1 MSETLDV
8 LVLGAGSV
16 GAASAAHLA
25 ARGLAVGL
33 VDSRRPGRQTS
44 YGNAGIIDPAAFLP
58 HPFPRN
64 VGTLIRQLSGATPH
78 AHVHWRDL
86 PSIAGWLFDYF
97 RASAPDRIDDSAARL
112 APLTA
117 HAVAEH
123 DALAAAAG
131 AAHLI
136 RHTGWLYVYRS
147 RASFETTATERRLLE
162 RFGAAYDVL
171 DEAGI
176 AAAEPH
182 LKPGLTL
189 GLFMPSA
196 SSTSDPGALVAA
208 YADLA
213 VARGARFITAE
224 ARDLFRSGERW
235 VLPTDAGGVTAAHV
249 VVALGPWAAEFLR
262 PYGLSVPIAVKRGYH
277 MHYAPDGNATLT
289 RPIGDPENGYCLT
302 PMARGHRMT
311 TGAEFARRDAPPTP
325 VQVAR
330 AEARARTL
338 FPLGMRAEA
347 EPWMGA
353 RPNTPDGVPIIGPAP
368 GQPGMTLAIG
378 HGHWGLGLGAVTGR
392 LVADLVTGATP
403 IVDPAPY
410 GLERFG

>member
-1 MSETLDV
+1 M
-8 LVLGAGSV
+8 
-16 GAASAAHLA
+16 
-25 ARGLAVGL
+25 
-33 VDSRRPGRQTS
+33 
-44 YGNAGIIDPAAFLP
+44 
-58 HPFPRN
+58 
-64 VGTLIRQLSGATPH
+64 
-78 AHVHWRDL
+78 
-86 PSIAGWLFDYF
+86 
-97 RASAPDRIDDSAARL
+97 
-112 APLTA
+112 
-117 HAVAEH
+117 AEH

-147 RASFETTATERRLLE
+147 HASFETTATERRLLE

-182 LKPGLTL
+182 LKPGLTH

-213 VARGARFITAE
+213 VARGRALHHGRSARSVPLGRALGSADRRGRGHGRPCRGR
-224 ARDLFRSGERW
+224 ARAVG
-235 VLPTDAGGVTAAHV
+235 GGV
-249 VVALGPWAAEFLR
+249 LR

-330 AEARARTL
+330 GKHGRGRSSRSVCARRRSRGWVRGPTRRTASRSS
-338 FPLGMRAEA
+338 GR
-347 EPWMGA
+347 
-353 RPNTPDGVPIIGPAP
+353 RPASPA
-368 GQPGMTLAIG
+368 
-378 HGHWGLGLGAVTGR
+378 
-392 LVADLVTGATP
+392 
-403 IVDPAPY
+403 
-410 GLERFG
+410 